1 MGLPWPSSNEDSV
14 LPMRGSEFDPGRGS
28 KLPNAVVSKINK
40 CASGHKEVQR
50 KVGGGELET
59 QLGRNFLYIH
69 LYLSEK
75 NELKDF
81 KTFRLR
87 QY

>member
-1 MGLPWPSSNEDSV
+1 MELPWSSSSEDFV
-14 LPMRGSEFDPGRGS
+14 LPMWGSGFDPGQGS
-28 KLPNAVVSKINK
+28 KLPHAVVSKINK
-40 CASGHKEVQR
+40 GAPGHKEVQR

-59 QLGRNFLYIH
+59 QWGRNFLYIH

-81 KTFRLR
+81 KTFRLK